1 MVRIRIVLLISLLL
15 AACVLPAAAQ
25 QSPATNVIVPPLV
38 KFGGLLSD
46 INGNPLAGVV
56 GVTFSLYKD
65 SQGGAPLWMETQ
77 NVQSDKTG
85 HYSVMLGSTTS
96 QGLPADLFVSG
107 EAHWLGVQIEGQA
120 EQPRVML
127 LSVPYAIKA
136 GDAETVG
143 GLPASAFV
151 LVAPASSLSSNSGSA
166 TVAGAASSSAPGASP
181 LTGTLTGV
189 GTTDFLPLWTSSSNI
204 GNSVLFQSG
213 TGSTA
218 KIGINTTTPGA
229 TLDVK
234 GGTNI
239 EGLLDLP
246 ATGTATASGGKIS
259 QAQNF
264 VASSYNSGTAAA
276 VSQTFQWRAEPAGN
290 NTATPSGTLSLLFG
304 SGTSSPAETGLKLSN
319 KGLFSFATGQ
329 TFPGTGTLTGV
340 TTASGSG
347 LTGGGTGGTLN
358 LALTNACAANQV
370 LQWSGTAWACSS
382 AGTGTITGITA
393 GTDLTGGGKSG
404 TVTLNL
410 DTTKIPQL
418 GAANIF
424 NGDQTVNGTLVVSS
438 SSTYHPFLVQSSS
451 GFGTWLE
458 LSNTSA
464 GGQTWNILSA
474 ASGNAEGAGNLGI
487 TNLRGGTIFLE
498 GPVNAGGTVT
508 VASAAPTVIGN
519 TGCGGTF
526 GGIGFGAN
534 SLSGCA
540 NYSLLGDAI
549 NTYLNRP
556 KGGQV
561 VFRENNATEMVLA
574 SGGNVGIGT
583 TSPSYLLHV
592 NGTARAET
600 GLSLGGNSTLS
611 VDAPGKIG
619 GQFLVANGTVS
630 IGGDTPMSSNPRM
643 TFSASFPGSFCGDF
657 TCGSGS
663 SNNLPGGYLV
673 PDKPILITHISVSFV
688 DPVDPSCG
696 QGATIVVSVDRH
708 QTLYFTLPTGGSS
721 GGFYPI
727 SGDFPVLP
735 PLSIGA
741 GSSVYLT
748 MDPSLFCNLG
758 SSGGGNGFANV
769 QYVMQ

>member
-1 MVRIRIVLLISLLL
+1 MIRIRVGVGVGILIGLLFI
-15 AACVLPAAAQ
+15 ACVLPAAAQ
-25 QSPATNVIVPPLV
+25 QAPATNVIVPPLV

-46 INGNPLAGVV
+46 VNGKPLVGVV
-56 GVTFSLYKD
+56 GVTFCLYKD
-65 SQGGAPLWMETQ
+65 SQGGVPLWMETQ
-77 NVQSDKTG
+77 NVQPDKTG

-107 EAHWLGVQIEGQA
+107 EAHWLGVQIEGQE

-151 LVAPASSLSSNSGSA
+151 LAAPPSTLSSNSGSA
-166 TVAGAASSSAPGASP
+166 TAAGAASSSAPGASP
-181 LTGTLTGV
+181 LTGTLTGA

-218 KIGINTTTPGA
+218 KVGINTTTPGA
-229 TLDVK
+229 TLDVR

-304 SGTSSPAETGLKLSN
+304 SGTSSPAETGLKLNN
-319 KGLFSFATGQ
+319 KGLFTFATGQ

-424 NGDQTVNGTLVVSS
+424 NGDQTVNGTLAVSS

-487 TNLRGGTIFLE
+487 TNLHGGTIFLE

-519 TGCGGTF
+519 TGCGTF

-600 GLSLGGNSTLS
+600 GLSLGGNATLS

-643 TFSASFPGSFCGDF
+643 TFSTMFMGSMCGAFPNCGAGTGS
-657 TCGSGS
+657 
-663 SNNLPGGYLV
+663 PWGGFV
-673 PDKPILITHISVSFV
+673 SDKNILITRMAITLNSAIDSSCLPAGVLVYAPDVNTYGTVPLPANQHFVDSGPIAISIPAGTLISVSPYV
-688 DPVDPSCG
+688 NG
-696 QGATIVVSVDRH
+696 QNCNVGASA
-708 QTLYFTLPTGGSS
+708 GG
-721 GGFYPI
+721 
-727 SGDFPVLP
+727 D
-735 PLSIGA
+735 
-741 GSSVYLT
+741 VYVNT
-748 MDPSLFCNLG
+748 
-758 SSGGGNGFANV
+758 